1 MAIPRHSP
9 PATTPPPDLPHMP
22 DVGSAM
28 SSYLRSFA
36 LWAKNS
42 MDTKLDTQSAQPGIL
57 LHANDAPPGTTP
69 AVFHIQVKTDG
80 TLVAVPIAIA
90 STRRMA

>member
-1 MAIPRHSP
+1 MAPPRHTMP
-9 PATTPPPDLPHMP
+9 TVQPPPDLPHMP
-22 DVGSAM
+22 DVSTTLT
-28 SSYLRSFA
+28 SHLRSFA

-42 MDTKLDTQSAQPGIL
+42 METKLDTQTAQPGIL

-69 AVFHIQVKTDG
+69 LVFSLEVRTDG
-80 TLVAVPIAIA
+80 TLVAVPVRLA